1 MLNWSHLPAI
11 KPKYLAITQFI
22 KQAIQN
28 GDLLPGQRLPAEREL
43 ATLLRVD
50 RSTVTRALLDLAAVG
65 ILVKKEAA
73 GRLSPNYLT
82 SINWLIKL
90 TGKPS
95 WRILLPPD
103 TLHINEN

>member
-43 ATLLRVD
+43 ATLLHVD

-65 ILVKKEAA
+65 ILVKKRGSGTFVAQLPHVNQLA
-73 GRLSPNYLT
+73 NQV
-82 SINWLIKL
+82 NWQAFL
-90 TGKPS
+90 
-95 WRILLPPD
+95 RILLPPD
-103 TLHINEN
+103 TLRINEN